1 MTKQEFLAM
10 SLSHGLKVYVKY
22 YNHRPDNSELETM
35 IGIVD
40 DCIITDMHEEDI
52 APLTA
57 SNYGLCLRPLSDLT
71 KPIEHKGEKFVPI
84 DRLNQLFGYEKCKI
98 VCYINNGVGWSIE
111 CDFCNTAICFDDM
124 FNPIQ
129 KLIEWHFDI
138 ADLLSKGEAI
148 DVNTLEENPYK

>member
-1 MTKQEFLAM
+1 MNKQEFLAM
-10 SLSHGLKVYVKY
+10 SLPYRLKVYVKC
-22 YNHRPDNSELETM
+22 NHNPDNSELETM

-40 DCIITDMHEEDI
+40 DCIITDTHEEDI
-52 APLTA
+52 APLA
-57 SNYGLCLRPLSDLT
+57 DSNYGLCLRPLSDLT

-84 DRLNQLFGYEKCKI
+84 DRFLEDI
-98 VCYINNGVGWSIE
+98 VREWHMCNINYPNDAKGLY
-111 CDFCNTAICFDDM
+111 DDIIKNITSCE
-124 FNPIQ
+124 FWIIQ